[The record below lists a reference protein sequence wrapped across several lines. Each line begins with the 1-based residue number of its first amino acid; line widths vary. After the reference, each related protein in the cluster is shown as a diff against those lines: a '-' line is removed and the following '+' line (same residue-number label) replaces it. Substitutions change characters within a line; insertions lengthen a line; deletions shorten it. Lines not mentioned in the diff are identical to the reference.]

1 MDVDPGERA
10 VVGHHGWVTQGSRSR
25 RSSATVRSLVLG
37 AARELFGEHGYEQVS
52 TREIA
57 ARAGVTQA
65 LVFRHFDT
73 KANLFIEAVYRPF
86 YDFVA
91 AYVRR
96 WIEHG
101 HGTRSAEQNTRDFVG
116 GLYVLL
122 IDNHK
127 LLLALPGGPSGGSP
141 ELRTR
146 VGAFLQEVFDKLER
160 EIEAEMAVL
169 DAPVVD
175 VALSVRFTVALVYGA
190 TVLDDVLFPAGRQHP
205 TRARLVEEMAGFV
218 IRGAGSGSPPTDHTD
233 HVNRAVDSPSP
244 APTAATTSSDN
255 VGQASAA
262 QEPNSRSVRPTHAPS
277 SAGSTQRKVPLR
289 PK

>member
-1 MDVDPGERA
+1 M
-10 VVGHHGWVTQGSRSR
+10 TQDSRSR

-37 AARELFGEHGYEQVS
+37 AARELFDEHGYEHVT

-65 LVFRHFDT
+65 LVFRHFGT
-73 KANLFIEAVYRPF
+73 KANLFVEAVYRPF

-91 AYVRR
+91 EYVRQ

-101 HGTRSAEQNTRDFVG
+101 HGARSAEQTTRDFVG
-116 GLYVLL
+116 GLYLLL

-146 VGAFLQEVFDKLER
+146 AGAFLQEVFDKLER
-160 EIEAEMAVL
+160 EIEAEVAVL

-190 TVLDDVLFPAGRQHP
+190 TVLDDMLFPAGRQHP

-218 IRGAGSGSPPTDHTD
+218 IRGSGSDSDSGSGSDSDSDSEGQPTTPIMPIEPIM
-233 HVNRAVDSPSP
+233 STEPSTP
-244 APTAATTSSDN
+244 RRRH
-255 VGQASAA
+255 Q
-262 QEPNSRSVRPTHAPS
+262 
-277 SAGSTQRKVPLR
+277 
-289 PK
+289 